1 MKKTKVLVISPT
13 PTHPQNAG
21 NRARIFDLLNLIK
34 SLGHDVYFLNLK
46 QEKCDEN
53 KMRELWGEHFISVD
67 YHRGSHKLSALKR
80 KYGGYFNDDLKYTY
94 GIDEWYDPS
103 LDNVVL
109 DLHAKHKFDTVIV
122 EYVFISKVL
131 ECFDSSVQKIIDT
144 HDVFTNRHRHYLEQN
159 QKPQWFSTSQKEE
172 AKACNRADVVL
183 AIQDKEKGFYSSICK
198 SDVVTVGHLVPV
210 QENPSVD
217 INSNK
222 LLFVASDNP
231 INVEG
236 MKYFLDTIFPE
247 VKNKVEN
254 VEVMLV
260 GSVCK
265 GIEDQPGLNKLGFV
279 DDLKKTYEEADIVIN
294 PVLYNT
300 GLSIK
305 NLEALGYAKPLVTSK
320 VGAEGLEVGG
330 GKAYRIADS
339 SQEFINHLVE
349 ILTDEKVRLSLADA
363 AADFV
368 RNSNDIVSDE
378 MKKILNK

>member
-34 SLGHDVYFLNLK
+34 SLGHDVYFLHIK
-46 QEKCDEN
+46 QTKGDEN

-67 YHRGSHKLSALKR
+67 YHRESHKFSTLKR
-80 KYGGYFNDDLKYTY
+80 KFGGYFNEDLKYTY

-109 DLHAKHKFDTVIV
+109 DLHEKHNFDTVIV

-131 ECFDSSVQKIIDT
+131 ECFDSSVKKIIDT

-159 QKPQWFSTSQKEE
+159 QKPQWFSTSKKEE

-183 AIQDKEKGFYSSICK
+183 AIQDKEKDFYSSICK
-198 SDVVTVGHLVPV
+198 SEVVTVGHLVPV
-210 QENPSVD
+210 QDKPGIN

-236 MKYFLDTIFPE
+236 MKYFLDSIFPE
-247 VKNKVEN
+247 VQNKVEN
-254 VEVMLV
+254 VKVLLV

-265 GIEDQPGLNKLGFV
+265 SIEDQPGLNKLGFV

-305 NLEALGYAKPLVTSK
+305 NLEALGFAKPLVTSK
-320 VGAEGLEVGG
+320 VGAEGLEEGI

-339 SQEFINHLVE
+339 SEEFINHLVE
-349 ILTDEKVRLSLADA
+349 ILTDEKVRLSLAVGA
-363 AADFV
+363 SDFV
-368 RNSNDIVSDE
+368 KNCNNTVSEE
-378 MKKILNK
+378 MKKILSK